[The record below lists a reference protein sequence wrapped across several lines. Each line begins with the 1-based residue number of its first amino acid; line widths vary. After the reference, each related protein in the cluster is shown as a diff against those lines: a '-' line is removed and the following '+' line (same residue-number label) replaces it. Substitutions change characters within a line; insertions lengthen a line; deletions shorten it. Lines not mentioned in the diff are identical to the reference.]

1 MLNITDSFEETIVL
15 SKTRKPAGSRV
26 AAINSAVPP
35 HTEIH
40 APYRTPWPSLR
51 EGEGKKTRGVCL
63 DSGLSSSFSRRKITV
78 RLATRGSSTLTA
90 IAVVVFK
97 RSSAET
103 VRNPRGTP
111 RRPWG
116 EKKKEKRPW
125 ADSTPPEVALTRHLP
140 FLRETN
146 VFLVILVRLIE
157 SLVNDL
163 EAITSD
169 FCASMTIFEVE
180 KKKNQTRYSIF

>member
-40 APYRTPWPSLR
+40 APYRTPWPSLQG

-103 VRNPRGTP
+103 VRNSSWSG
-111 RRPWG
+111 G
-116 EKKKEKRPW
+116 
-125 ADSTPPEVALTRHLP
+125 SM
-140 FLRETN
+140 
-146 VFLVILVRLIE
+146 ILEEL
-157 SLVNDL
+157 LDDL
-163 EAITSD
+163 EAKR
-169 FCASMTIFEVE
+169 
-180 KKKNQTRYSIF
+180 KKKRGLGLIARHRKSRLQDTFPSFEKRTFFWLFFSFG

>member
-1 MLNITDSFEETIVL
+1 MLNITDSFEETVVL

-35 HTEIH
+35 HEIH
-40 APYRTPWPSLR
+40 AVARGGG
-51 EGEGKKTRGVCL
+51 GEKKLAVCL

-103 VRNPRGTP
+103 VRNSSWSG
-111 RRPWG
+111 G
-116 EKKKEKRPW
+116 SMILEELLDDLESKKKG
-125 ADSTPPEVALTRHLP
+125 LG
-140 FLRETN
+140 
-146 VFLVILVRLIE
+146 
-157 SLVNDL
+157 
-163 EAITSD
+163 
-169 FCASMTIFEVE
+169 
-180 KKKNQTRYSIF
+180 